1 MKKSMVMLF
10 LLMFLSFCLA
20 SPLMA
25 GPAIDG
31 ILKKG
36 ELTVGT
42 SGTYPPLTAKTK
54 DGKLMGLDIDISG
67 VIAESMGVR
76 LNMVSLPF
84 DELLPA
90 LESGKIDLIISN
102 MTITPKRNLKVA
114 FVGPYLLSGQAILTS
129 KEVAVAVNTPEDVNK
144 PDFTLAVPRGT
155 TSEMMAKHLL
165 PKAGLTVTKNTD
177 EAVQLLM
184 KEKVKAVMVDYP
196 LCKTLAFRYKNRGLF
211 ATPPFTFE
219 PIGIALRGDDP
230 LFLNLLQN
238 VLSMINN
245 NGAMT
250 MMKRT
255 WFEDASW
262 MKDLQEID

>member
-1 MKKSMVMLF
+1 MIMLLLVML
-10 LLMFLSFCLA
+10 LSFCFI
-20 SPLMA
+20 STVIA
-25 GPAIDG
+25 GPEIDS

-67 VIAESMGVR
+67 VIAASMGVK
-76 LNMVSLPF
+76 LKMVSLPF

-114 FVGPYLLSGQAILTS
+114 FVGPYLVSGQSLLTS
-129 KEVAVAVNTPEDVNK
+129 KEVAISVNKPEDINK

-155 TSEMMAKHLL
+155 TSEMIAKQLL
-165 PKAGLTVTKNTD
+165 PKVGLTITKSTD

-184 KEKVKAVMVDYP
+184 KEKVKAVMLDYP
-196 LCKTLAFRYKNRGLF
+196 LCKTLEFRYKDRGVF
-211 ATPPFTFE
+211 ATPPFSFE

-230 LFLNLLQN
+230 LFTNLLEN
-238 VLSMINN
+238 VLNMISN
-245 NGAMT
+245 NGALN
-250 MMKRT
+250 MMKRS
-255 WFEDASW
+255 WFEDAAW
-262 MKDLQEID
+262 MKDLPYTY